1 MKIIIGLGNPGEK
14 YENTW
19 HNIGFMALDDIIR
32 ENNFSDFRFD
42 KKFIAEISE
51 NRINGE
57 KVIIAKPRTYMN
69 ESGKAAK
76 AIMDFY
82 KLAAD
87 DFIIIHD
94 DVDLPVAKI
103 KISFDRG
110 SAGHKGVQSIF
121 TQTGKENFL
130 RIRIGISPQ
139 KGKDKKAIH
148 TVLKDV
154 KISEKIKAK
163 KSVKTAAKA
172 VMKILNEGIENAM
185 TEYNK

>member
-19 HNIGFMALDDIIR
+19 HNIGFMTLDDIIR
-32 ENNFSDFRFD
+32 ENNFSEFKFD
-42 KKFIAEISE
+42 KKFIAEVSE
-51 NRINGE
+51 NSLNGE
-57 KVIIAKPRTYMN
+57 KIIIAKPQTYMN
-69 ESGKAAK
+69 ESGKTVK

-94 DVDLPVAKI
+94 DVDLPVPKI

-121 TQTGKENFL
+121 VQTGKENFV
-130 RIRIGISPQ
+130 RIRIGVSPQ
-139 KGKDKKAIH
+139 KGKDKRAIH
-148 TVLKDV
+148 TVLKEV
-154 KISEKIKAK
+154 RISEKIKAK
-163 KSVKTAAKA
+163 KSVKTASQA
-172 VMKILNEGIENAM
+172 VMTILDEGIEKAM